1 MRNPKRHMKFLWL
14 PPFGK
19 VVFAR
24 EMIGLGG
31 NLEVFRPGGYD
42 RSLRMRMRM
51 NPAGIA
57 G

>member
-1 MRNPKRHMKFLWL
+1 MKFLWL

-31 NLEVFRPGGYD
+31 NLEVFWPGGYD

-51 NPAGIA
+51 NPAGSA